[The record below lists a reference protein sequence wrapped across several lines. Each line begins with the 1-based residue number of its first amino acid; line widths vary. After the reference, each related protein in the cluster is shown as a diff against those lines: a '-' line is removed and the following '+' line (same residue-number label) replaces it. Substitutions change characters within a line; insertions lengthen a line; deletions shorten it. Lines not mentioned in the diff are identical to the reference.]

1 MNLMNAGQS
10 VGFLFNRTLFY
21 GGASVFFFDIFLHKN
36 NNKVYV
42 SIIFGKIKRK

>member
-10 VGFLFNRTLFY
+10 VGFLFNRTFFY
-21 GGASVFFFDIFLHKN
+21 GGASVFFDIFLHRN